1 MTLKTVLFGAAL
13 ACSLFAAPAV
23 AKEKSSEAEDVTTAD
38 LSGEWSFI
46 ANTGDDCSFT
56 GLALL
61 LPTDSPDQ
69 FSCELT
75 ALQVCTTETWQVR
88 QSCSARRLGDQLVIN
103 SEIEEFVQGEATG
116 AYLPDN
122 FSLKI
127 KSADFMK
134 GVLLSWGS
142 HIAEFRRTEGTIS

>member
-56 GLALL
+56 GKK
-61 LPTDSPDQ
+61 THVTS
-69 FSCELT
+69 SVV
-75 ALQVCTTETWQVR
+75 VCVAMF
-88 QSCSARRLGDQLVIN
+88 CSAPI
-103 SEIEEFVQGEATG
+103 T
-116 AYLPDN
+116 
-122 FSLKI
+122 
-127 KSADFMK
+127 
-134 GVLLSWGS
+134 
-142 HIAEFRRTEGTIS
+142 